1 MLTRVNFFGFMVFR
15 LQREREGHGDACR
28 ACGMLI
34 FLRLSTK
41 TRRSGDHVWCR
52 TRNAVYTDFD
62 DTFFYK
68 KDALPIRNAVK
79 TKNIEIVFC
88 LNNSI

>member
-1 MLTRVNFFGFMVFR
+1 MVFR

-52 TRNAVYTDFD
+52 TRNADFD
-62 DTFFYK
+62 LREKKMKTFSKLGKIK
-68 KDALPIRNAVK
+68 KLSLSVPSK
-79 TKNIEIVFC
+79 IEKMKKIMIAC
-88 LNNSI
+88 ASYPH